1 MATTY
6 DLTSSPQTGYAIGHG
21 TRRETKFQAF
31 DLSKGATHAASDV
44 YKLITIPAGTYVVA
58 AYLVVKTASTTSSS
72 KVSIGD
78 SGSAT
83 ALLAATSAT
92 SATLTAG
99 TTGKYY
105 ASADY
110 AAINLDGTTPPADG
124 VYEIILD
131 CIYATNYGS
140 TW

>member
-21 TRRETKFQAF
+21 SRKEVKFQAF
-31 DLSKGATHAASDV
+31 NLALGATHATSDV

-58 AYLVVKTASTTSSS
+58 AYLRVITASTTSSS
-72 KVSIGD
+72 KVSVGD
-78 SGSAT
+78 SSGAT
-83 ALLAATSAT
+83 ALIAATSAT
-92 SATLTAG
+92 ATGVTASSA
-99 TTGKYY
+99 GKYY

-110 AAINLDGTTPPADG
+110 AAINLDGTTAPADG
-124 VYEIILD
+124 VYEIVLD
-131 CIYATNYGS
+131 CLYAANYGS

>member
-6 DLTSSPQTGYAIGHG
+6 DLTSAPQTGYAIGHG
-21 TRRETKFQAF
+21 SRRDVKFQTFNLA
-31 DLSKGATHAASDV
+31 LGATHAASDV
-44 YKLITIPAGTYVVA
+44 YKLITIPAGTYVLR

-78 SGSAT
+78 SSGAT

-92 SATLTAG
+92 SATMTAG

-105 ASADY
+105 AAADY

-124 VYEIILD
+124 IYEVILE
-131 CIYATNYGS
+131 CLYATNYGS